1 MLSILILLEMMMSAT
16 AEAHKQDSYQNY
28 RNILCCLKK
37 AEVREIERHKYFM
50 SIERGHEVGFEEAAQ
65 DWLDHYAQEWREDR
79 QKKMLAMQRDE
90 INRYKW
96 VQSERARCDLGG
108 TAVLDWIQRYA
119 ANWREW
125 YENEYV
131 GE

>member
-1 MLSILILLEMMMSAT
+1 MSA
-16 AEAHKQDSYQNY
+16 AAGLQKQDSYQNY
-28 RNILCCLKK
+28 RSIISSLKK
-37 AEVREIERHKYFM
+37 AEVREIEKHKYFM
-50 SIERGHEVGFEEAAQ
+50 SIERGQEVSFEEAAEN
-65 DWLDHYAQEWREDR
+65 WLKYHAQAWREAR
-79 QKKMLAMQRDE
+79 QQKMLAMQRDE

-96 VQSERARCDLGG
+96 IQSERAHQDLGG
-108 TAVLDWIQRYA
+108 SAVLDWIQRYA